1 MPEGSRPALK
11 LPAEQPGRSRRVRA
25 LGEWLGDRTV
35 FLLLRAREGR
45 PAGQPG
51 ITCKGLQ
58 RLLRAARKWSPG
70 QQLQAPRCPL
80 APKSAL
86 YGSVTRPPPEGG
98 KREPPSLLL
107 GRTDAPCAPA
117 THDPTGPQG
126 LHPCS
131 IPGLPNEQRLSER
144 KLGTK
149 QHEASLK
156 AAHCSA
162 GRMPCVCGCTLPA
175 RSRGSSGTEAPQE
188 CFFEVVYSFWT
199 SVPIMPSDGSLF
211 KDPCRYLIATL
222 HKKVGSRCLKHLG
235 ELDSASGSNQT
246 HGYQCLRCSSSLTNR
261 LSLFFLC

>member
-1 MPEGSRPALK
+1 MAGRPYCLFTFESPRGKAGWAARHHLQGAAAPPEG
-11 LPAEQPGRSRRVRA
+11 
-25 LGEWLGDRTV
+25 
-35 FLLLRAREGR
+35 REEVE
-45 PAGQPG
+45 P
-51 ITCKGLQ
+51 
-58 RLLRAARKWSPG
+58 RAAAPGSAVPPGAEERAVRKRDPS
-70 QQLQAPRCPL
+70 
-80 APKSAL
+80 
-86 YGSVTRPPPEGG
+86 PPEGG

-107 GRTDAPCAPA
+107 GRADAPCAQA

-156 AAHCSA
+156 AAPCSA

-222 HKKVGSRCLKHLG
+222 HKKVGSTCLKHLG